1 MRVRYFLCIAL
12 TLAALSASP
21 ALAGDFANLGFVGF
35 SRDGRYLAIEE
46 YGSQDGSGY
55 PYANIYFIDTAK
67 NTYAAPRVAVMIENE
82 SASEASARTR
92 AAALAAAKLKRFGI
106 VKDNSG
112 KLLVAHLMTDT
123 TYDDGSNKDSGLKVT
138 FDEEVWSMRRKGFYE
153 IALKPVKTKV
163 KDCEA
168 YEQDTFMLELMLTDQ
183 STDTSRFLQKDTA
196 LPVARGCALSY
207 SLQNVYL
214 YKGLLAVLIQVY
226 TQGFEGPD
234 MRYMVVTGKLK

>member
-1 MRVRYFLCIAL
+1 MRVKYFLCIAL

-35 SRDGRYLAIEE
+35 SRDGRYLAVEE

-138 FDEEVWSMRRKGFYE
+138 FDEEVWSMRRQGFYE
-153 IALKPVKTKV
+153 ITLKPVKTKV

-183 STDTSRFLQKDTA
+183 STDTSRLLQKDTS
-196 LPVARGCALSY
+196 LPAARGCALSY

-214 YKGLLAVLIQVY
+214 YKGLLTVLIQVY